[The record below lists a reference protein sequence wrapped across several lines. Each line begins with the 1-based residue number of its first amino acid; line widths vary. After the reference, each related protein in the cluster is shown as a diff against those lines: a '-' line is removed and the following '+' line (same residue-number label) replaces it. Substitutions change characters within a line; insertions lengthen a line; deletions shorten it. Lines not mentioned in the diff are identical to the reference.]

1 MNDLPSLVRAVT
13 AEAYE
18 LAAKRGRLPEQIE
31 VKANFDMDDCGRLRL
46 NQSRSFPGLID
57 VKMQL
62 APQAAPTG
70 LRLISDYLANES
82 TRGHRKNTRKQ
93 VNHAI
98 LYRRQGGY
106 CAGCRHYFQ
115 PRNLTIDHVVPSAKG
130 GSHDISNLQL
140 LCHACKPVEGRRIAG
155 AVDDQAAGA
164 RSSQSGPKCGRGVG
178 LGAGTQPPER
188 VASHMSK
195 AILPTVHH
203 RPTNFPA
210 TVRRW
215 CHLSSTFA
223 HSKRLDLLMSLRRQD
238 SHTPQP
244 QFEDG
249 SVYGEKRPTRRLIS
263 ATKQLEIAVSFSGKN
278 R

>member
-1 MNDLPSLVRAVT
+1 MQSSKAAQSAKELEEVNDLPSLVRAVT

-140 LCHACKPVEGRRIAG
+140 LCHACNQLKGDGSQEQLMTKLRAR
-155 AVDDQAAGA
+155 DQVNRGLNAAE
-164 RSSQSGPKCGRGVG
+164 G
-178 LGAGTQPPER
+178 LG
-188 VASHMSK
+188 
-195 AILPTVHH
+195 
-203 RPTNFPA
+203 
-210 TVRRW
+210 
-215 CHLSSTFA
+215 
-223 HSKRLDLLMSLRRQD
+223 
-238 SHTPQP
+238 
-244 QFEDG
+244 
-249 SVYGEKRPTRRLIS
+249 
-263 ATKQLEIAVSFSGKN
+263 
-278 R
+278 